1 MTQASH
7 ETKVI
12 RVALPL
18 DLIALLEEEAHDYES
33 FTKTMQA
40 VVRRYFLHQELKKEF
55 SKLR

>member
-7 ETKVI
+7 DTKVI

-18 DLIALLEEEAHDYES
+18 DLIALLEEEARDYES
-33 FTKTMQA
+33 FTKTVQA
-40 VVRRYFLHQELKKEF
+40 VVRRYFLHRELKKEF